1 MSSMKRIIN
10 TIVIAAMLLVYGGL
24 LFAADDVSSI
34 TLTLEQALN
43 LSFSQSPGVISA
55 QGAFDAAKAN
65 IWMSSTSD
73 NPTLGLQ
80 LSATPFKSNA
90 QTPTNN
96 PLYSNQITAA
106 YPLFTGFQN
115 QANIDSAKA
124 AYVAA
129 GFGLNNAIRQARVET
144 SGAYLKCL
152 NDKGDVDANRENVKN
167 SQAHEEFVH
176 NQYDVGRVSRL
187 TLLQSTSKLS
197 QDKLDLI
204 KAENTLSKDVTLL
217 KIQIGLAD
225 TIQITLPDVTQAL
238 ATPGREK
245 ALADYQTTRPDI
257 RQSLIMLQADEYN
270 IRAANS
276 GWWPTINLNATA
288 GTTDTNISYVD
299 PSKYGWSVGGTL
311 NYAFSDG
318 GTTRAAVQLKQIARD
333 NDKKLLEVV
342 KAQAY
347 AEIKQSYDNLRD
359 ASQALVVA
367 RDGLAYAQEAYDIA
381 QESYTL
387 GKSDNLTFF
396 DAQKKLLDAKVY
408 YNTALYGTVSASYGV
423 LAAIG
428 SEK

>member
-144 SGAYLKCL
+144 SG
-152 NDKGDVDANRENVKN
+152 
-167 SQAHEEFVH
+167 AHEEFVH